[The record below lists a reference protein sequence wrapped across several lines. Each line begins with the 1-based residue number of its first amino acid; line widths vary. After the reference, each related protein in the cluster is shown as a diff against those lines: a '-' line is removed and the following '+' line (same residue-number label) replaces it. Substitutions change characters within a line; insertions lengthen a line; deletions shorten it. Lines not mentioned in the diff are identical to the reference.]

1 MRQFYANISND
12 VINTNITI
20 TTNSNAPKYK
30 QY

>member
-20 TTNSNAPKYK
+20 TTNSNVPKYK